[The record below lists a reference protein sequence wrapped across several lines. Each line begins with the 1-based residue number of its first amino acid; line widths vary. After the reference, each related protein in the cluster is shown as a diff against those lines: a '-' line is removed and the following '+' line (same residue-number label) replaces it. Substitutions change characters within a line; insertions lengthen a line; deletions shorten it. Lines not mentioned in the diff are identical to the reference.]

1 MKGCHLDTGSK
12 WLSLS
17 SRIQAML
24 LQLQDSTLIMSTH
37 TLEQMHTYLVSK
49 HVSLELPVSLF
60 RIIICKP
67 SDGVGFFHDLL
78 LALLC

>member
-49 HVSLELPVSLF
+49 HVSLKLPDLQPV
-60 RIIICKP
+60 
-67 SDGVGFFHDLL
+67 HLL
-78 LALLC
+78 LQHLVQRFTSMFQWFVL